1 MSMFYTYMIYN
12 VIKNVFIF
20 AVVLELA
27 TQFQMFRNYE
37 YVPITDLTSLHFL
50 EIYVQ

>member
-12 VIKNVFIF
+12 VINNAYIF
-20 AVVLELA
+20 AVVLALA
-27 TQFQMFRNYE
+27 TQFQMFSNYE